1 MFLLGGAHLRWVWVD
16 MRWVGLDFSC
26 QDDKQRHCT
35 NKCKQGPAMHTY
47 FLDCL
52 LVCLF
57 VFVCDVLVFPKEE
70 EGGEERKRGEEER
83 RKERRT
89 TPCLSCSALPRLT
102 FAWQVCRTGRTDLEL
117 ALELVGRNVELV
129 QLVEYEKI
137 KIIKSFSFDK
147 FYEFYIPANRF

>member
-26 QDDKQRHCT
+26 QDDKQRHCK
-35 NKCKQGPAMHTY
+35 NKCEQGPAMHTY

-70 EGGEERKRGEEER
+70 EGERTEREARRKGGRRGGEESREQEKSREGLAEISKYNHTCTRLGMPGLASCRG
-83 RKERRT
+83 
-89 TPCLSCSALPRLT
+89 
-102 FAWQVCRTGRTDLEL
+102 G
-117 ALELVGRNVELV
+117 G
-129 QLVEYEKI
+129 
-137 KIIKSFSFDK
+137 
-147 FYEFYIPANRF
+147 

>member
-1 MFLLGGAHLRWVWVD
+1 MFLLDGAHLRWVWVD

-26 QDDKQRHCT
+26 QDDKQRHCK

-57 VFVCDVLVFPKEE
+57 VSVCDVLVFPKEE

-83 RKERRT
+83 RKERRRGEQR
-89 TPCLSCSALPRLT
+89 AGEEPRRSGGDE
-102 FAWQVCRTGRTDLEL
+102 AWRGGEEERREG
-117 ALELVGRNVELV
+117 EE
-129 QLVEYEKI
+129 
-137 KIIKSFSFDK
+137 
-147 FYEFYIPANRF
+147 